1 MQMQNFR
8 FAREEI
14 ITNAQTFHRVE
25 DLLDV
30 WLGYIISKLGNR
42 IVSGFDGMQDF
53 YAHLKS
59 IRSWLTRGAAFSIEG
74 ADPRVEVPAVIIK
87 REPRGKGSVKR
98 LDVGKRQPFDVHKA
112 NHDISDLDARVVN
125 VVL

>member
-30 WLGYIISKLGNR
+30 SRGYIISQLGNR
-42 IVSGFDGMQDF
+42 IVSSFDGMQDF
-53 YAHLKS
+53 DAQLKS
-59 IRSWLTRGAAFSIEG
+59 IRTWLTRGAAFSIEG

-87 REPRGKGSVKR
+87 RDSRGKGSVKR
-98 LDVGKRQPFDVHKA
+98 LDVGKRQPFDGHKG
-112 NHDISDLDARVVN
+112 NHDISD
-125 VVL
+125 